1 MRTSTS
7 RVRRTSAAAGA
18 LLVAAVMLAGCSGGS
33 DNSSESS
40 GAGAAPLPQDREA
53 KPQATGQTD
62 EAGKPGSTETGKS
75 GSNLPSLTPSIV
87 RTGYL
92 TVEAKDVQGV
102 RQQVT
107 TIVAGLR
114 GIIATEDSGSDD
126 EGQLQRANLV
136 LRIPT
141 AAYDRAM
148 SQLADPKLGKV
159 KQIKQESTDVTEQ
172 VVDINSRVAS
182 QRDALNRMRAM
193 LSRANTIAEII
204 SVESELTRRETELE
218 SLLARQK
225 SLAGQTELATVTLTL
240 VRPGEAPPPP
250 SEPDRGFLTGLSR
263 GWGAFS
269 AAVAVL
275 ATFAG
280 ALLPFAIALALIA
293 TPTWYILQRRRPLT
307 PAPAQAHPDDPAT
320 P

>member
-1 MRTSTS
+1 MRKSTS
-7 RVRRTSAAAGA
+7 RVRRTAAAAGA
-18 LLVAAVMLAGCSGGS
+18 LLIAAVILAGCSGK
-33 DNSSESS
+33 DSSKEATGSS
-40 GAGAAPLPQDREA
+40 GAAAPIPQPRDA
-53 KPQATGQTD
+53 KPA
-62 EAGKPGSTETGKS
+62 EPGSTESDKS
-75 GSNLPSLTPSIV
+75 DKGGSTSPSLTPAIV
-87 RTGYL
+87 RTGHL

-114 GIIATEDSGSDD
+114 GLIATEDSGSDD

-141 AAYDRAM
+141 ASYDRAM

-182 QRDALNRMRAM
+182 QRGSLNRMRAM

-204 SVESELTRRETELE
+204 SVESELTRREADLE
-218 SLLARQK
+218 SLLAKQK

-250 SEPDRGFLTGLSR
+250 SDPDRGFLTGLR
-263 GWGAFS
+263 NGWDAFS
-269 AAVAVL
+269 ATVSLL

-280 ALLPFAIALALIA
+280 ALLPFAIAIA
-293 TPTWYILQRRRPLT
+293 IIGLPTWRILQRRRPQT
-307 PAPAQAHPDDPAT
+307 P
-320 P
+320 

>member
-18 LLVAAVMLAGCSGGS
+18 LLVAAVLLAGCSGNG
-33 DNSSESS
+33 DNASESS

-62 EAGKPGSTETGKS
+62 EAGKPGSAETGKD
-75 GSNLPSLTPSIV
+75 GSSQPSLTPSIV
-87 RTGYL
+87 RTGFL
-92 TVEAKDVQGV
+92 TVETKDVQGV

-126 EGQLQRANLV
+126 EGRLQRASLV
-136 LRIPT
+136 LRVPT
-141 AAYDRAM
+141 AGYDRAM

-204 SVESELTRRETELE
+204 SVEGELTRREAELE
-218 SLLARQK
+218 SLLAKQK

-250 SEPDRGFLTGLSR
+250 SEPDRGFLTGLR
-263 GWGAFS
+263 NGWDAFS
-269 AAVAVL
+269 ATVALL

-280 ALLPFAIALALIA
+280 ALLPFAVALALLA
-293 TPTWYILQRRRPLT
+293 APTYWFIQRRRPLT
-307 PAPAQAHPDDPAT
+307 PTQPD
-320 P
+320 